1 MQSKREVLDD
11 LEEIVQQLIDTHDKR
26 REVWWPSDFFTGDAD
41 DRETLRRNAKGMPY
55 PARIGLVLSLIT
67 EEGLPHFHRV
77 LATHLGEDSFWHKW
91 NNLWTA
97 EEDRHG
103 VVLHD
108 YCRESLILEPRALD
122 QLVFQYV
129 RSGFNPKWEGDPY
142 RVFVYTT
149 LQERATQYS
158 HANTGKLAG
167 SHEPRLELILSR
179 IASEEARHFAFYRQ
193 VFAEI
198 LKRDPNQALYSA
210 SRIIPNLR
218 MPGVDMPDFGRFAD
232 VARRAGIYGPR
243 QYLEIVQDQI
253 RFWKIESM
261 TGLNEMG
268 EKAQA
273 KIMAIPDRL
282 KRLAELAEK
291 RTRPQTFAFDI
302 TFNTEFTVSEPDHG

>member
-1 MQSKREVLDD
+1 MQSKREVLND
-11 LEEIVQQLIDTHDKR
+11 LEATVDKLIDTHDRR
-26 REVWWPSDFFTGDAD
+26 REVWWPSDFFTGDAG
-41 DRETLRRNAKGMPY
+41 DRETLRRHAKGIPQ

-67 EEGLPHFHRV
+67 EEGLPHFHRI
-77 LATHLGEDSFWHKW
+77 LATGLGENSCWHRW

-108 YCRESLILEPRALD
+108 YCRESLILEPRSLD
-122 QLVFQYV
+122 RLVFQYV
-129 RSGFNPKWEGDPY
+129 QNGFNPDWEGDPY
-142 RVFVYTT
+142 RIFVYTT

-198 LKRDPNQALYSA
+198 LKRDPNQALHSA
-210 SRIIPNLR
+210 ARVMPNLQ
-218 MPGVDMPDFGRFAD
+218 MPGAAMPDFARFAD
-232 VARRAGIYGPR
+232 VGRRAGIYGPR
-243 QYLEIVQDQI
+243 EYLKIIQDQI

-261 TGLNEMG
+261 TGLNDMG
-268 EKAQA
+268 MKAQA
-273 KIMAIPDRL
+273 EILGIPARI

-291 RTRPQTFAFDI
+291 RTRPRTYSFDI
-302 TFNTEFTVSEPDHG
+302 TFNREFTVPEPSHG